1 MYYSLREKETTKY
14 MCVLLIAIKKMLSS
28 EYRRLNDIHLDPNIT
43 VNHKPKQLRGLTCC
57 RSERHRPGSSGIYWW
72 KGRHGG
78 RGGSWL
84 YLHFHRRSRHRWH
97 PFVSTKLEGGCSR
110 DAHHCPGLL
119 PCTSTSTRGLGPLQ
133 ALCKCF
139 PTCYSLY
146 NNFNW

>member
-78 RGGSWL
+78 RGGS
-84 YLHFHRRSRHRWH
+84 
-97 PFVSTKLEGGCSR
+97 
-110 DAHHCPGLL
+110 
-119 PCTSTSTRGLGPLQ
+119 
-133 ALCKCF
+133 
-139 PTCYSLY
+139 
-146 NNFNW
+146 